1 MSVTIN
7 VFDGGKSTQSAPR
20 QSVAAKR
27 PARQLTPIKASAV
40 KTATPGA
47 AQTART
53 VPAQPKQ
60 LSKSAKRKR
69 IAGEAAK
76 SALIPGYGLV
86 KAFKGLRRR
95 KRR

>member
-7 VFDGGKSTQSAPR
+7 VFDGGKSAQSAPR
-20 QSVAAKR
+20 QSVAAQRQVNQTTALKVR
-27 PARQLTPIKASAV
+27 PVSS
-40 KTATPGA
+40 ATPGMA
-47 AQTART
+47 KIART

-60 LSKSAKRKR
+60 LSKSAKRR
-69 IAGEAAK
+69 RFAGEAAK
-76 SALIPGYGLV
+76 TALIPGYGLV